1 MAVSIGNIVK
11 NIRPV
16 ARKIAGRPL
25 GIASKAIGAAT
36 IASAVYDAHVNGAE
50 RADTYDSKATAN
62 RMYNQNHLY
71 NTMNKKS
78 ATIAQFKK
86 YWYDFNQCSSY
97 SHLKNRA
104 VGYFG
109 EFGSTIAANAVNLAL
124 AGVALK
130 FKRAGKVAGVLLA
143 LNAAKTFVFDVAGVG
158 AKKEK
163 I

>member
-16 ARKIAGRPL
+16 AKKIAGKPL

-36 IASAVYDAHVNGAE
+36 IASAIYDAHVNGVE
-50 RADTYDSKATAN
+50 RADTYDSKTTAN
-62 RMYNQNHLY
+62 RMYNQNNLY

-78 ATIAQFKK
+78 ATIAKFKK

-97 SHLKNRA
+97 SHLKNRV

-109 EFGSTIAANAVNLAL
+109 EFGSTIAANFTNLVL

-130 FKRAGKVAGVLLA
+130 CKKAGKVAGVLLA

-158 AKKEK
+158 AKKEQ

>member
-11 NIRPV
+11 NIRP
-16 ARKIAGRPL
+16 AAKKIAGKPL

-36 IASAVYDAHVNGAE
+36 IASVVYDAHVNGVE
-50 RADTYDSKATAN
+50 RADTYDRKSTAN

-78 ATIAQFKK
+78 ATIAKFKK

-97 SHLKNRA
+97 THLGNRI

-109 EFGSTIAANAVNLAL
+109 EFGSSVVSNLPNLVL

-130 FKRAGKVAGVLLA
+130 CKKLGKVAGVLLG